1 MEGNSILCV
10 RLKVG
15 KFVLRLVAR
24 NFQLFG
30 AGAADADEE
39 TITCDLSS
47 GDRPDYQ
54 SAVIGDVSEAH
65 VSRGIRL

>member
-1 MEGNSILCV
+1 MQGDSILGV

-15 KFVLRLVAR
+15 ELVLRLVAR
-24 NFQLFG
+24 NSQLFG

-47 GDRPDYQ
+47 GDRPDDQ
-54 SAVIGDVSEAH
+54 SAVIGDISEAH